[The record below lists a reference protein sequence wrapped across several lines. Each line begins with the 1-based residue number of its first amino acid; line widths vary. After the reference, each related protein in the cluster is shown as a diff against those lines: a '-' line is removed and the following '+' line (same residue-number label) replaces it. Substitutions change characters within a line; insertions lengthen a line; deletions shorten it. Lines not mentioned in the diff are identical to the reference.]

1 MKSVLLLLCEG
12 VELFEAAA
20 FHDVLGWS
28 GEHGSEPVQVTTVGL
43 KSEVTCTFGTR
54 VIPDALLPEIEAEKF
69 DALAVPGGFESFGF
83 YGEAYSEPVV
93 RLIRRFGELKKPV
106 ASICVGALPIA
117 HAGLLTGRRGTTYHL
132 QDGQRRQQ
140 LAEFGV
146 EVIDQPLVQ
155 DGNIVTST
163 SPATAVEVALCLL
176 AELTGAENADRIR
189 YLMGF
194 GAAQAVAGGD

>member
-12 VELFEAAA
+12 VEWFEAAA

-43 KSEVTCTFGTR
+43 KREVTCTFGTR
-54 VIPDALLPEIEAEKF
+54 LIPDALLAEIEAEKF
-69 DALAVPGGFESFGF
+69 DALAIPGGFESFGF

-93 RLIRRFGELKKPV
+93 WLIRRFGELNKPV

-117 HAGLLTGRRGTTYHL
+117 HAGLLAGRRATTYHL
-132 QDGQRRQQ
+132 LGGVRRKQ

-146 EVIDQPLVQ
+146 EVVDQPLVR
-155 DGNIVTST
+155 DGTIITST
-163 SPATAVEVALCLL
+163 SPATAVEVALHLL
-176 AELTGAENADRIR
+176 AELTGAENAARIR
-189 YLMGF
+189 HLMGF
-194 GAAQAVAGGD
+194 SAVQEDTGGD